1 MTKKILVSDSWSNNW
16 NASIAVKISAVVL
29 WLLVVVSIISISFI
43 LSTLKEDIIKL
54 QNDQADQLAYH
65 VGIIAGQPDHSEEN
79 FKKSFN
85 KLMDDYDFDAFEVRI
100 DNQLYK
106 TGLFSEK
113 NQQHVVREISFYTTS
128 ESYKNSNGFGRA
140 VITSYSKPTV
150 ELLKIKRRNLILIT
164 LLFLLPF
171 SISLTWIINR
181 IVTKP
186 IKYLV
191 ETTQNISKGNMDSR
205 LELNRHDEFGQLA
218 GFFNG
223 MLDTIEN
230 KQIELQQAVHEA
242 KAASVAKSYFLA
254 NMSHEI
260 RTPLTAITGF
270 SKTLLDEDTTPELRE
285 KAIHSIIRNG
295 DHLLTV
301 INDILDISKIE
312 ANKLDINK
320 RPLSIF
326 KILNDIELLL
336 KEQTINKGLTFNID
350 FNFPLPDMICSD
362 EIRLKQILI
371 NLCSNAVKFT
381 STGAVSVDV
390 SYIKDTNKLQFIVKD
405 TGIGIDEEQV
415 QNIFKPF
422 TQADSS
428 TTRKFGGTGLG
439 LSISHQ
445 LAGLLGGSLNVV
457 SQLDRGSCF
466 TLSIDPGKITDADF
480 KYSSQI
486 KINDKSKDNKIVKSI
501 SGRILLVED
510 TPDIQL
516 LISYYLEDMG
526 AEVTTVDNGQAAI
539 DKVNGDNVYDL
550 IFMDMQMPVMGG
562 VEAVKILRQKGYTA
576 PIVMLTA
583 NAMKQFED
591 ECIDAGCDEYLTKPI
606 DTITLQKTVE
616 KYLDKA

>member
-140 VITSYSKPTV
+140 VITSYSKPMV